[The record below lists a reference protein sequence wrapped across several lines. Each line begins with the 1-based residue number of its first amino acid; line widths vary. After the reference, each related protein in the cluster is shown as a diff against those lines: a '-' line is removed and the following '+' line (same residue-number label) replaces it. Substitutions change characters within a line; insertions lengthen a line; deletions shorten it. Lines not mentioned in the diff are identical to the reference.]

1 MCIDE
6 CIQRHLIDCEND
18 INKIRSGKRDD
29 ELHDNLEQI
38 RKDLKTRIWV
48 QISRKM
54 RTLGTRKTNNQVEKY
69 YKNTFLRQFKDR
81 ETNVYDSLFVLC
93 ELYVQH
99 FVRGIP
105 RKDVTQEL
113 KKAFGEQMMKIFLND
128 VDKMVCNEIE

>member
-6 CIQRHLIDCEND
+6 CIQRHLINCEND
-18 INKIRSGKRDD
+18 INKIRSGKRDA
-29 ELHDNLEQI
+29 ELHDYLEQI
-38 RKDLKTRIWV
+38 RKDLKTRIWG

-54 RTLGTRKTNNQVEKY
+54 RTLGSRKTNKQVEKY

-99 FVRGIP
+99 FVHGIP

-113 KKAFGEQMMKIFLND
+113 KKVFGE
-128 VDKMVCNEIE
+128 